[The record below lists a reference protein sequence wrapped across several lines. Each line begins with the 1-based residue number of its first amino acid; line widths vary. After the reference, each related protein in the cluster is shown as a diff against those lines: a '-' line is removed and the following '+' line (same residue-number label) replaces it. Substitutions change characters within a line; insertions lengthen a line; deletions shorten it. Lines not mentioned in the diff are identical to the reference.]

1 MSLDIKHIEK
11 EEKKYIRLGLIVV
24 LFILGSILGWA
35 FFAKVDTVVIAPGKV
50 VVKSYKKPIEH
61 KEWGTVTKIF
71 VKEGDFVKKG
81 EPLIELEKIEKETNL
96 EINKADYYSLLAQR
110 DRLLSEK
117 NGYKKIKFSE
127 EFLKLDDE
135 NLKTKIMK
143 MQQDLFNKRV
153 IKLKNELSLLEE
165 RENQLKKR
173 ISGLKEL
180 KNMKLNLLKDYK
192 KQLKREEELI
202 KNGLS
207 NLDRKFQIEEKIK
220 QIEIEIKDIDNQ
232 IEQATLQIDE
242 LEKQKNLKLQ
252 EYKTDISDQ
261 LEKVIT
267 RLNQV
272 KPKIKLSE
280 VEVKK
285 SIIKAPSSGQIIGL
299 QIKSKGQVV
308 KPGDILMYIV
318 PKKDKLFILAKVN
331 PQDRDKVKEGQLV
344 DLQFPS
350 FISIG
355 ANVVEGKVSYVAS
368 DTLFDEITR
377 QEYYET
383 HIELTEKGWKQLKK
397 YKFEIIPGMPATA
410 FIKVEK
416 VTPLEYIMQP
426 IILMIKSSFTSN

>member
-24 LFILGSILGWA
+24 LLILGSILGWA
-35 FFAKVDTVVIAPGKV
+35 IFAKVDTVVIAPGKV

-61 KEWGTVTKIF
+61 KDWGTVTKIF
-71 VKEGDFVKKG
+71 IKEGDIVKKG
-81 EPLIELEKIEKETNL
+81 DPLIELEKIEKETNL

-110 DRLLSEK
+110 DRLVSEK
-117 NGYKKIKFSE
+117 NSYKKIKFSE
-127 EFLKLDDE
+127 EFLKLNDE
-135 NLKTKIMK
+135 KLKNKIMK

-153 IKLKNELSLLEE
+153 KRLKNELSLLKE

-180 KNMKLNLLKDYK
+180 KSMKLNLLDDYK

-202 KNGLS
+202 ENGLS

-220 QIEIEIKDIDNQ
+220 HIEIEIKDIDNQ
-232 IEQATLQIDE
+232 IEQANLQINE
-242 LEKQKNLKLQ
+242 IEKQRNLKLQ
-252 EYKTDISDQ
+252 EYKTDITDQ

-308 KPGDILMYIV
+308 RPGDILMYIV
-318 PKKDKLFILAKVN
+318 PKKDKLFILARVR
-331 PQDRDKVKEGQLV
+331 PQDRDKVRKGQLV
-344 DLQFPS
+344 DLRFPS
-350 FISIG
+350 FLSIG
-355 ANVVEGKVSYVAS
+355 ANVVEGKVTYIAS
-368 DTLFDEITR
+368 DTLFDKVSR
-377 QEYYET
+377 HEYYEA
-383 HIELTEKGWKQLKK
+383 HIELTEKDGN
-397 YKFEIIPGMPATA
+397 
-410 FIKVEK
+410 
-416 VTPLEYIMQP
+416 
-426 IILMIKSSFTSN
+426 S